1 MNGAAADAAATTI
14 IKPTSINKI
23 ITGANQYFF
32 LLSMKR
38 NISFNIFLFIN
49 YHISSISIFL
59 YV

>member
-1 MNGAAADAAATTI
+1 
-14 IKPTSINKI
+14 
-23 ITGANQYFF
+23 
-32 LLSMKR
+32 MKR